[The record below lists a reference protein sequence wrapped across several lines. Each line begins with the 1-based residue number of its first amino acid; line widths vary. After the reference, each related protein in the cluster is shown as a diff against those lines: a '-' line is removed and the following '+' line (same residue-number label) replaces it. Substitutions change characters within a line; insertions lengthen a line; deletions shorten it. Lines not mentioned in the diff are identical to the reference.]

1 MHFARN
7 SKHALQFSVIF
18 GKYIFCVSFA
28 AQKPILLQSNAWC
41 ILKHNF
47 ASANEIP
54 PRCRKCAS
62 QYTQTIKAPMVFEK
76 QLIKRNSNSLY
87 LSIYI
92 TLIFVLFSC
101 CFSHYL
107 EQYFEYFRLSKNTL
121 NQMTL
126 NMRCKPRKAYTRREQ
141 MKWCDEMYL
150 RVLLNKFS
158 MATEPFDIL
167 QKKKRKC
174 NLGKST
180 AQMQTN
186 VRKKRYLH

>member
-121 NQMTL
+121 NQMTHIWDV
-126 NMRCKPRKAYTRREQ
+126 NQEKHTQDANKWNDA
-141 MKWCDEMYL
+141 MKCIWEC
-150 RVLLNKFS
+150 FWIS
-158 MATEPFDIL
+158 FQWL
-167 QKKKRKC
+167 QNRLTFYKKK
-174 NLGKST
+174 T
-180 AQMQTN
+180 QM
-186 VRKKRYLH
+186 